1 MEKDI
6 LELLYELKKKCIV
19 NDDAFMAKTDLSQ
32 AEYQLFIAISTCK
45 DINSNA
51 LSMKTGLSL
60 SRISRVIDKMVNNG
74 YMTRETHSSDRRT
87 IKLELTKEGRK
98 LMVRIIDYRKE
109 CELRILKNVSNKELD
124 TIKHSFGTV
133 LKLL

>member
-74 YMTRETHSSDRRT
+74 YMTRETHSSDRRA

>member
-74 YMTRETHSSDRRT
+74 YMTRETHSSDRRA

-98 LMVRIIDYRKE
+98 LMVRIINYRKE

>member
-74 YMTRETHSSDRRT
+74 YMTRETHSSDRRA

-98 LMVRIIDYRKE
+98 LMVRIINYRKE

-124 TIKHSFGTV
+124 TIKHSFDTV